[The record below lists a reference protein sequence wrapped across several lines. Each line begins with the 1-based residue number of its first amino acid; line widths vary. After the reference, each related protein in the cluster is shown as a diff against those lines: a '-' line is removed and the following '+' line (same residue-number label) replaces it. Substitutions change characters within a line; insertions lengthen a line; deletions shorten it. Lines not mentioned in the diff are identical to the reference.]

1 MASLGALIPQ
11 LLVERGVDTV
21 FGIPGV
27 HTVEMYRGMPGSGLT
42 HHTPRHEQGAGFMAD
57 GYYRATGKV
66 AACFIIT
73 GPGMTNIATAM
84 GQAYGDSIPMLVI
97 SSVNAEE
104 HIGRGLGRLH
114 EMKDQQAL
122 VDGVSAWSRQVR
134 DGAEL
139 AAALDDAMDLFAT
152 ERPRPVHIQIPI
164 DRLSMDAGDVPAPR
178 ARAAVKGPDATAFDK
193 ALGLLNR
200 AIRPV
205 LVLGGGAARMGAE
218 TATKLAEALGAPVLM
233 SSNAKGLLAHD
244 HPLNAGG
251 MLFGAGQRDLLRN
264 ADIVLSLG
272 AEFGDTEWT
281 FYTDEP
287 PQVGGTLIRVDVD
300 AAQLGRNIEPDLPIR
315 ADAGA
320 FAEALLNALNR
331 PPALPVDLSACADA
345 PAKDLAENYTRH
357 LPMIDALWAAHPGA
371 ILIGDSAEPSYTATC
386 AGRAPGPRQW
396 FTGSTGFGTLGYAL
410 PAAIGAQIARPE
422 APVIALA
429 GDGGALYTIAELA
442 AAAEAGAPVILLI
455 WNNDGYG
462 EIRSYMQ
469 SNQIQ
474 TAGVDLSPIDFAALA
489 KGFGARYAS
498 ATDISS
504 LLAAVGAARGGSA
517 PTVIEIKEQG
527 WRAD

>member
-11 LLVERGVDTV
+11 LLVERGIDTV

-97 SSVNAEE
+97 SSVNAAE

-114 EMKDQQAL
+114 EMKDQTAL
-122 VDGVSAWSRQVR
+122 IDGVSAWSRQVR

-164 DRLSMDAGDVPAPR
+164 DRLSLDAGDIPAPR
-178 ARAAVKGPDATAFDK
+178 ARAAVKVPEAAVFEK
-193 ALGLLNR
+193 ALVLLNH
-200 AIRPV
+200 AVRPV
-205 LVLGGGAARMGAE
+205 LLLGGGATSMGAG
-218 TATKLAEALGAPVLM
+218 TATKLAEALGAPTLM
-233 SSNAKGLLAHD
+233 TSNAKGLLAHD
-244 HPLNAGG
+244 HPLTAGG
-251 MLFGAGQRDLLRN
+251 MLFGRAQRDLLEN

-272 AEFGDTEWT
+272 VEFGDTEWT

-287 PQVGGTLIRVDVD
+287 PVVGGALIRVDID
-300 AAQLGRNIEPDLPIR
+300 TAQLSRNIEPDLAIQ
-315 ADAGA
+315 ADATA
-320 FAEALLNALNR
+320 FAEALLNSLNR
-331 PPALPVDLSACADA
+331 PPAPAADLSACANA
-345 PAKDLAENYTRH
+345 PSKDLAENYTRH
-357 LPMIDALWAAHPGA
+357 LPMIEALWTAHTDA
-371 ILIGDSAEPSYTATC
+371 ILVGDSAEPSYTATC

-410 PAAIGAQIARPE
+410 PAAIGAQIGRPD

-429 GDGGALYTIAELA
+429 GDGGALYTIPELA

-469 SNQIQ
+469 ANQIQ

-498 ATDISS
+498 ATDMKS
-504 LLAAVGAARGGSA
+504 LLAAVGEARGGTA
-517 PTVIEIKEQG
+517 PTVIEIKEHD